1 MIVIV
6 VSHQGIGKT
15 AERKLFRFIAFIE
28 EIKMTNKRTVYG
40 KKLLTAAVLV
50 SMLPGGL
57 AFAEEALPLYTL
69 DAVVV
74 TATRTENDVK
84 NVPASTQIIT
94 SSDIKKSGATNV
106 RDAIT
111 DFANITMTKKVR
123 GGGHEIIVRGMSTDK
138 SLIMVNG
145 HRVANE
151 ADGSGLGN
159 ANALDRINVDNIE
172 KIEIVKGP
180 SSALYGS
187 EAMGGVINIITKGSK
202 EAEVRTGLVNSSED
216 FTNWWHLDSG
226 EIGKFSA
233 TLDMRFNKIRRDGSN
248 DSVLSDSFGTAQTYN
263 FNANYQLNDHNSL
276 NFYVDHYTQNLKRDL
291 YNGNLKNVKLDFP
304 NGMAPMGKKFMTGD
318 VSMADALANYHYKQQ
333 TYGLSWNGK
342 TARNDWQIQTYLSK
356 FDWKSDIL
364 YSGGKYTGHS
374 PMAGGSGMGRAGMG
388 GSSMGRPSMGG
399 GSSPSEMDWNKTF
412 NTFMGLT
419 YTNDVNVN
427 SNKIFVIEGRNS
439 TKINDN
445 HRITYGAEYIKN
457 TVKGTNFGD
466 DNQFGVTHIGSVSK
480 NGVTKE
486 ISEKEIDTYAAYL
499 QDEINYGKWFIVP
512 AIRYDHHENFGSHTS
527 PKLGLTYKA
536 NDTFRV
542 KANYGKGFKAPT
554 IQNLYC
560 KLVTNMGKPGIIT
573 VNPNANL
580 RPETSNSWDVGV
592 EKEWGKISTSLVYF
606 DTKLENMITTE
617 KIDRNSYRYINV
629 GNVRVKGIEH
639 TLGYELNPMWKF
651 KVNSTWLDAVNKDK
665 NQLLPQRSRL
675 SQIYSL
681 SFDDGKDIGW
691 SAVLWDE
698 LNYKYVTPVTVK
710 GDIVAGPKK
719 TYNLLNFTLTRK
731 INKDT
736 KIYGSVQNIFDK
748 VDSDCDLDGRYWSLG
763 WEHKF

>member
-1 MIVIV
+1 M
-6 VSHQGIGKT
+6 
-15 AERKLFRFIAFIE
+15 
-28 EIKMTNKRTVYG
+28 
-40 KKLLTAAVLV
+40 
-50 SMLPGGL
+50 
-57 AFAEEALPLYTL
+57 
-69 DAVVV
+69 
-74 TATRTENDVK
+74 K

-187 EAMGGVINIITKGSK
+187 EAMGGVINIITKSSK

-233 TLDMRFNKIRRDGSN
+233 TLDMRFNKIRRDG
-248 DSVLSDSFGTAQTYN
+248 DDTDFLSDSFGTAQTYN
-263 FNANYQLNDHNSL
+263 FNANYHFNDHNYL

-291 YNGNLKNVKLDFP
+291 YTHKRDNIKLDFP
-304 NGMAPMGKKFMTGD
+304 EGMRPMGQTSMTGEG
-318 VSMADALANYHYKQQ
+318 SMEDALANYHYKQQ

-374 PMAGGSGMGRAGMG
+374 PMAGGSGMGGSGMGGSGMGRAGMG

-499 QDEINYGKWFIVP
+499 QDEINYGKWFVVP
-512 AIRYDHHENFGSHTS
+512 AIRYDHHENYGSHTS
-527 PKLGLTYKA
+527 PKLGVTYKA
-536 NDTFRV
+536 AEDFRV
-542 KANYGKGFKAPT
+542 KVNYGKGFKAPT
-554 IQNLYC
+554 VQNLYQ
-560 KLVTNMGKPGIIT
+560 KLVTNMGPAGTIT
-573 VNPNANL
+573 VNPDSNL
-580 RPETSNSWDVGV
+580 KPETSNSWDVGI
-592 EKEWGKISTSLVYF
+592 EKEWGKLSTSLTYF
-606 DTKLENMITTE
+606 DTKLENMITTTPIGTKE
-617 KIDRNSYRYINV
+617 YRCINV
-629 GNVRVKGIEH
+629 GNVRIKGIEH
-639 TLGYELNPMWKF
+639 TLGYELSPMWKF

-665 NQLLPQRSRL
+665 NQPLPQRSRL

-698 LNYKYVTPVTVK
+698 LNYKYVTPETVK
-710 GDIVAGPKK
+710 GDVVAGPKK

>member
-1 MIVIV
+1 M
-6 VSHQGIGKT
+6 
-15 AERKLFRFIAFIE
+15 
-28 EIKMTNKRTVYG
+28 
-40 KKLLTAAVLV
+40 
-50 SMLPGGL
+50 
-57 AFAEEALPLYTL
+57 
-69 DAVVV
+69 
-74 TATRTENDVK
+74 K

-94 SSDIKKSGATNV
+94 SSDIKKSGATNL

-187 EAMGGVINIITKGSK
+187 EAMGGVINIITKSSK

-233 TLDMRFNKIRRDGSN
+233 TLDMRFNKIRRDG
-248 DSVLSDSFGTAQTYN
+248 DDTDFLSDSFGTAQTYN
-263 FNANYQLNDHNSL
+263 FNANYHFNDHNYL

-291 YNGNLKNVKLDFP
+291 YTHKRDNIKVDFP
-304 NGMAPMGKKFMTGD
+304 EKMGSMLGQTSMTGEG
-318 VSMADALANYHYKQQ
+318 SMEDALANYHYKQQ

-356 FDWKSDIL
+356 FDWKSDIR
-364 YSGGKYTGHS
+364 YSD
-374 PMAGGSGMGRAGMG
+374 SGMQFKGHVPAGLPINPMTERMWDSIFKG
-388 GSSMGRPSMGG
+388 
-399 GSSPSEMDWNKTF
+399 
-412 NTFMGLT
+412 FMVGDSGE
-419 YTNDVNVN
+419 YKNDVNVN

-560 KLVTNMGKPGIIT
+560 KLVTHMGQAGIIT

-617 KIDRNSYRYINV
+617 KIVDKIYRCINV

-665 NQLLPQRSRL
+665 NQPLPQRSRL

-698 LNYKYVTPVTVK
+698 LNYKYVTPVTVN
-710 GDIVAGPKK
+710 GNTVAGPKK

>member
-1 MIVIV
+1 
-6 VSHQGIGKT
+6 
-15 AERKLFRFIAFIE
+15 
-28 EIKMTNKRTVYG
+28 MTNKRTVYG

-94 SSDIKKSGATNV
+94 SSDIKKSGATNL

-187 EAMGGVINIITKGSK
+187 EAMGGVINIITKSSK

-233 TLDMRFNKIRRDGSN
+233 TLDMRFNKIRRDG
-248 DSVLSDSFGTAQTYN
+248 DDTDFLSDSFGTAQTYN
-263 FNANYQLNDHNSL
+263 FNANYHFNDHNYL

-291 YNGNLKNVKLDFP
+291 YTHKRDNIKVDFP
-304 NGMAPMGKKFMTGD
+304 EKMGSMLGQTSMTGEG
-318 VSMADALANYHYKQQ
+318 SMEDALANYHYKQQ

-356 FDWKSDIL
+356 FDWKSDIR
-364 YSGGKYTGHS
+364 YSD
-374 PMAGGSGMGRAGMG
+374 SGMQFKGHVPAGLPINPMTERMWDSIFKG
-388 GSSMGRPSMGG
+388 
-399 GSSPSEMDWNKTF
+399 
-412 NTFMGLT
+412 FMVGDSGE
-419 YTNDVNVN
+419 YKNDVNVN

-560 KLVTNMGKPGIIT
+560 KLVTHMGQAGIIT

-617 KIDRNSYRYINV
+617 KIVDKIYRCINV

-665 NQLLPQRSRL
+665 NQPLPQRSRL

-698 LNYKYVTPVTVK
+698 LNYKYVTPVTVN
-710 GDIVAGPKK
+710 GNTVAGPKK

>member
-1 MIVIV
+1 M
-6 VSHQGIGKT
+6 
-15 AERKLFRFIAFIE
+15 EN
-28 EIKMTNKRTVYG
+28 MRTG
-40 KKLLTAAVLV
+40 HWKKLLTAAVLV
-50 SMLPGGL
+50 SMLHGGEL

-187 EAMGGVINIITKGSK
+187 EAMGGVINIITKSSK

-233 TLDMRFNKIRRDGSN
+233 TLDMRFNKIRRDG
-248 DSVLSDSFGTAQTYN
+248 DDTDFLSDSFGTAQTYN
-263 FNANYQLNDHNSL
+263 FNANYHFNDHNYL

-291 YNGNLKNVKLDFP
+291 YTHKRDNIKVDFP
-304 NGMAPMGKKFMTGD
+304 EGMRPMGQTSMTGEG
-318 VSMADALANYHYKQQ
+318 SMEDALANYHYKQQ

-356 FDWKSDIL
+356 FDWKSDIR
-364 YSGGKYTGHS
+364 YSGIFKGHVPAGLNPMTGRMWDTIFYGF
-374 PMAGGSGMGRAGMG
+374 MAGDSGIY
-388 GSSMGRPSMGG
+388 
-399 GSSPSEMDWNKTF
+399 K
-412 NTFMGLT
+412 
-419 YTNDVNVN
+419 NDVNVN

-480 NGVTKE
+480 NGVKKE

-560 KLVTNMGKPGIIT
+560 KLVTHMGPAGIIT

-617 KIDRNSYRYINV
+617 KIIDKTYRCVNV

-665 NQLLPQRSRL
+665 NQPLPQRSRL

>member
-233 TLDMRFNKIRRDGSN
+233 TLDMRFNKIRRDG
-248 DSVLSDSFGTAQTYN
+248 DDTDFLSDSFGTAQTYN
-263 FNANYQLNDHNSL
+263 FNANYHFQ
-276 NFYVDHYTQNLKRDL
+276 
-291 YNGNLKNVKLDFP
+291 
-304 NGMAPMGKKFMTGD
+304 
-318 VSMADALANYHYKQQ
+318 
-333 TYGLSWNGK
+333 
-342 TARNDWQIQTYLSK
+342 
-356 FDWKSDIL
+356 
-364 YSGGKYTGHS
+364 
-374 PMAGGSGMGRAGMG
+374 
-388 GSSMGRPSMGG
+388 
-399 GSSPSEMDWNKTF
+399 
-412 NTFMGLT
+412 
-419 YTNDVNVN
+419 
-427 SNKIFVIEGRNS
+427 
-439 TKINDN
+439 
-445 HRITYGAEYIKN
+445 
-457 TVKGTNFGD
+457 
-466 DNQFGVTHIGSVSK
+466 
-480 NGVTKE
+480 
-486 ISEKEIDTYAAYL
+486 
-499 QDEINYGKWFIVP
+499 
-512 AIRYDHHENFGSHTS
+512 
-527 PKLGLTYKA
+527 
-536 NDTFRV
+536 
-542 KANYGKGFKAPT
+542 
-554 IQNLYC
+554 
-560 KLVTNMGKPGIIT
+560 
-573 VNPNANL
+573 
-580 RPETSNSWDVGV
+580 
-592 EKEWGKISTSLVYF
+592 
-606 DTKLENMITTE
+606 
-617 KIDRNSYRYINV
+617 
-629 GNVRVKGIEH
+629 
-639 TLGYELNPMWKF
+639 
-651 KVNSTWLDAVNKDK
+651 
-665 NQLLPQRSRL
+665 
-675 SQIYSL
+675 
-681 SFDDGKDIGW
+681 
-691 SAVLWDE
+691 
-698 LNYKYVTPVTVK
+698 
-710 GDIVAGPKK
+710 
-719 TYNLLNFTLTRK
+719 
-731 INKDT
+731 
-736 KIYGSVQNIFDK
+736 
-748 VDSDCDLDGRYWSLG
+748 
-763 WEHKF
+763 

>member
-1 MIVIV
+1 MVI
-6 VSHQGIGKT
+6 SHQGIGKT

-50 SMLPGGL
+50 SMLHGGEL

-187 EAMGGVINIITKGSK
+187 EAMGGVINIITKSSK

-233 TLDMRFNKIRRDGSN
+233 TLDMRFNKIRRDG
-248 DSVLSDSFGTAQTYN
+248 DDTDFLSDSFGTAQTYN
-263 FNANYQLNDHNSL
+263 FNANYHFNDHNYL

-291 YNGNLKNVKLDFP
+291 YTHKRDNIKVKFP
-304 NGMAPMGKKFMTGD
+304 EKMRPMGQTSMTGEG
-318 VSMADALANYHYKQQ
+318 SMEDALANYHYKQQ

-356 FDWKSDIL
+356 FDWKSDIR
-364 YSGGKYTGHS
+364 YSGMWFKGHVPAGLNPMTGRMWDS
-374 PMAGGSGMGRAGMG
+374 IFKGFMVGDSG
-388 GSSMGRPSMGG
+388 
-399 GSSPSEMDWNKTF
+399 EYK
-412 NTFMGLT
+412 
-419 YTNDVNVN
+419 NDVNVN

-560 KLVTNMGKPGIIT
+560 KLVTHMGQAGIIT

-606 DTKLENMITTE
+606 DTKLENMITTTPIGDKE
-617 KIDRNSYRYINV
+617 YRCINV
-629 GNVRVKGIEH
+629 GNVRIKGIEH
-639 TLGYELNPMWKF
+639 TLGYELSPMWKF

-665 NQLLPQRSRL
+665 NQPLPQRSRL

-698 LNYKYVTPVTVK
+698 LNYKYVTPETVK
-710 GDIVAGPKK
+710 GDVVAGPKK

>member
-233 TLDMRFNKIRRDGSN
+233 TLDMRFNKIRRDG
-248 DSVLSDSFGTAQTYN
+248 DDTDFLTDSFGTAQTYN
-263 FNANYQLNDHNSL
+263 FNANYHFNDHNYL

-291 YNGNLKNVKLDFP
+291 YTHKRDNIKLDFP
-304 NGMAPMGKKFMTGD
+304 EGMTVMGQTSMTGEG
-318 VSMADALANYHYKQQ
+318 SMEDALANYHYKQQ

-374 PMAGGSGMGRAGMG
+374 PMTGGSGMGRAGMG

-457 TVKGTNFGD
+457 TVKGTNFG
-466 DNQFGVTHIGSVSK
+466 NKNPANITHLGSVTMH
-480 NGVTKE
+480 GVTKE

>member
-1 MIVIV
+1 M
-6 VSHQGIGKT
+6 KN
-15 AERKLFRFIAFIE
+15 
-28 EIKMTNKRTVYG
+28 MRTG
-40 KKLLTAAVLV
+40 HWKKLLTASVLA
-50 SMLPGGL
+50 SMLPGGVL
-57 AFAEEALPLYTL
+57 FAEDALPMYTL

-111 DFANITMTKKVR
+111 DFANITMTRKVR

-187 EAMGGVINIITKGSK
+187 EAMGGVINIITKSSK

-233 TLDMRFNKIRRDGSN
+233 TLDMRFNKIRRDG
-248 DSVLSDSFGTAQTYN
+248 DDTDFLTDSFGTAQTYN
-263 FNANYQLNDHNSL
+263 FNANYHFNDHNYL

-291 YNGNLKNVKLDFP
+291 YTHKRDNIKLDFP
-304 NGMAPMGKKFMTGD
+304 EGMTVMGQTSMTGEG
-318 VSMADALANYHYKQQ
+318 SMEDALANYHYKQQ

-356 FDWKSDIL
+356 FDWESDIR
-364 YSGGKYTGHS
+364 YSGMWFKGHVPAGFPTTDKMKKMWDGMFNKFMVGDSDKYKD
-374 PMAGGSGMGRAGMG
+374 SGIY
-388 GSSMGRPSMGG
+388 
-399 GSSPSEMDWNKTF
+399 K
-412 NTFMGLT
+412 
-419 YTNDVNVN
+419 NDVNVN

-512 AIRYDHHENFGSHTS
+512 AVRYDHHENFGSHTS

-560 KLVTNMGKPGIIT
+560 KLVTNMGQAGIIT

-617 KIDRNSYRYINV
+617 KIIDKTYRCVNV

-665 NQLLPQRSRL
+665 NQPLPQRSRL

>member
-1 MIVIV
+1 
-6 VSHQGIGKT
+6 
-15 AERKLFRFIAFIE
+15 
-28 EIKMTNKRTVYG
+28 MTNKRTVYG

-233 TLDMRFNKIRRDGSN
+233 TLDMRFNKIRRDG
-248 DSVLSDSFGTAQTYN
+248 DDTDFLSDSFGTAQTYN
-263 FNANYQLNDHNSL
+263 FNANYHFNDHNYL

-291 YNGNLKNVKLDFP
+291 YNKKLFNAKAEFP
-304 NGMAPMGKKFMTGD
+304 DEMKDAMKARYGVEYVTGD
-318 VSMADALANYHYKQQ
+318 ASIDDGLANYHYKQQ

-356 FDWKSDIL
+356 FDWQSDIF
-364 YSGGKYTGHS
+364 YSGLQTHGHIPAGQPS
-374 PMAGGSGMGRAGMG
+374 YMANMWDGMFKKFFT
-388 GSSMGRPSMGG
+388 PS
-399 GSSPSEMDWNKTF
+399 
-412 NTFMGLT
+412 
-419 YTNDVNVN
+419 YANDVNVN
-427 SNKIFVIEGRNS
+427 SNKLFAIEARNS
-439 TKINDN
+439 TRVNNN
-445 HRITYGAEYIKN
+445 HRLTYGAEYVKN

-480 NGVTKE
+480 NEVTKE

-560 KLVTNMGKPGIIT
+560 KLVTSMGQAGIIT

-580 RPETSNSWDVGV
+580 RPETSDSWDVGV

-617 KIDRNSYRYINV
+617 KIGDHTHRCINV

-665 NQLLPQRSRL
+665 NQPLPQRSRL
-675 SQIYSL
+675 SRIYSL

-698 LNYKYVTPVTVK
+698 LNY
-710 GDIVAGPKK
+710 
-719 TYNLLNFTLTRK
+719 
-731 INKDT
+731 
-736 KIYGSVQNIFDK
+736 
-748 VDSDCDLDGRYWSLG
+748 
-763 WEHKF
+763 

>member
-1 MIVIV
+1 
-6 VSHQGIGKT
+6 
-15 AERKLFRFIAFIE
+15 
-28 EIKMTNKRTVYG
+28 MTNKRTVYG
-40 KKLLTAAVLV
+40 KKLLTASVLV

-94 SSDIKKSGATNV
+94 SSDIKKSGATNL

-233 TLDMRFNKIRRDGSN
+233 TLDMRFNKIRRDG
-248 DSVLSDSFGTAQTYN
+248 DDTDFLTDSFGTAQTYN
-263 FNANYQLNDHNSL
+263 FNANYHFNDHNYL

-291 YNGNLKNVKLDFP
+291 YTHKRDNIKVNFP
-304 NGMAPMGKKFMTGD
+304 EKMRPMGQASMTGEG
-318 VSMADALANYHYKQQ
+318 SMEDALANYHYKQQ

-356 FDWKSDIL
+356 FDWKSDIR
-364 YSGGKYTGHS
+364 YSGMWFKGHVPAGLS
-374 PMAGGSGMGRAGMG
+374 PMTGRMWDSIFKGFMVGDSG
-388 GSSMGRPSMGG
+388 
-399 GSSPSEMDWNKTF
+399 EYK
-412 NTFMGLT
+412 
-419 YTNDVNVN
+419 NDVNVN

-560 KLVTNMGKPGIIT
+560 KLVTHMGQAGIIT
-573 VNPNANL
+573 VNPNTNL

-617 KIDRNSYRYINV
+617 KIIDKTYRCVNV

-665 NQLLPQRSRL
+665 NQPLPQRSRL

-698 LNYKYVTPVTVK
+698 LNYKYVTPVTVN
-710 GDIVAGPKK
+710 GNTVAGPKK

>member
-1 MIVIV
+1 
-6 VSHQGIGKT
+6 
-15 AERKLFRFIAFIE
+15 
-28 EIKMTNKRTVYG
+28 MTNKRTVYG

-50 SMLPGGL
+50 SMLHGGEL

-233 TLDMRFNKIRRDGSN
+233 TLDMRFNKIRRDG
-248 DSVLSDSFGTAQTYN
+248 DDTDFLTDSFGTAQTYN
-263 FNANYQLNDHNSL
+263 FNANYHFNDHNYL

-291 YNGNLKNVKLDFP
+291 YTHKRDNIKVNFP
-304 NGMAPMGKKFMTGD
+304 EKMRPMGQASMTGEG
-318 VSMADALANYHYKQQ
+318 SMEDALANYHYKQQ

-342 TARNDWQIQTYLSK
+342 TVRNDWQIQTYLSK
-356 FDWKSDIL
+356 FDWESDIR
-364 YSGGKYTGHS
+364 YSGMQFKGHVPAGLS
-374 PMAGGSGMGRAGMG
+374 PMTERMWDSIFKGFMAGDSG
-388 GSSMGRPSMGG
+388 
-399 GSSPSEMDWNKTF
+399 EYK
-412 NTFMGLT
+412 
-419 YTNDVNVN
+419 NDVNVN

-560 KLVTNMGKPGIIT
+560 KLVTHMGQAGIIT

-606 DTKLENMITTE
+606 NTKLENMITTTPIGDKE
-617 KIDRNSYRYINV
+617 YRCINV
-629 GNVRVKGIEH
+629 GNVRIKGIEH
-639 TLGYELNPMWKF
+639 TLGYELSPMWKF

-665 NQLLPQRSRL
+665 NQPLPQRSRL

-698 LNYKYVTPVTVK
+698 LNYKYVTPETVK
-710 GDIVAGPKK
+710 GDVVAGPKK

>member
-1 MIVIV
+1 
-6 VSHQGIGKT
+6 
-15 AERKLFRFIAFIE
+15 
-28 EIKMTNKRTVYG
+28 MTNKRTVYG

-187 EAMGGVINIITKGSK
+187 EAMGGVINIITKSSK

-233 TLDMRFNKIRRDGSN
+233 TLDMRFNKIRRDGG
-248 DSVLSDSFGTAQTYN
+248 DTDFLSDSFGTAQTYN
-263 FNANYQLNDHNSL
+263 FNANYNFNDHNYL

-291 YNGNLKNVKLDFP
+291 YNKKLFNAKAEFP
-304 NGMAPMGKKFMTGD
+304 DEMKDAMKAKYGVEYVTGD
-318 VSMADALANYHYKQQ
+318 ASIDDGLANYHYKQQ

-356 FDWKSDIL
+356 FDWQSDIF
-364 YSGGKYTGHS
+364 YSGLQTHGHIPAGQPS
-374 PMAGGSGMGRAGMG
+374 YMASMWDGMFKKFFT
-388 GSSMGRPSMGG
+388 PS
-399 GSSPSEMDWNKTF
+399 
-412 NTFMGLT
+412 
-419 YTNDVNVN
+419 YANDVNVN
-427 SNKIFVIEGRNS
+427 SNKLFAIEARNS
-439 TKINDN
+439 TRVNNN
-445 HRITYGAEYIKN
+445 HRLTYGAEYVKN

-480 NGVTKE
+480 NGVKKE

-560 KLVTNMGKPGIIT
+560 KLVTHMGQAGIIT

-580 RPETSNSWDVGV
+580 RPETSDSWDVGV
-592 EKEWGKISTSLVYF
+592 EKEWGKLSTSLVYF

-617 KIDRNSYRYINV
+617 EIGERTYRCINV

-665 NQLLPQRSRL
+665 NQPLPQRSRL

-710 GDIVAGPKK
+710 GDTVAGPKK

>member
-1 MIVIV
+1 
-6 VSHQGIGKT
+6 
-15 AERKLFRFIAFIE
+15 
-28 EIKMTNKRTVYG
+28 MTNKRTVYG

-50 SMLPGGL
+50 SMLPGGGL

-111 DFANITMTKKVR
+111 DFANITMTRKVR

-187 EAMGGVINIITKGSK
+187 EAMGGVINIITKSSK

-233 TLDMRFNKIRRDGSN
+233 TLDMRFNKIRRDG
-248 DSVLSDSFGTAQTYN
+248 DDTDFLSDSFGTAQTYN
-263 FNANYQLNDHNSL
+263 FNANYHFNDHNYL

-291 YNGNLKNVKLDFP
+291 YTHKRDNIKVDFP
-304 NGMAPMGKKFMTGD
+304 EGMRPMGQTSMTGEG
-318 VSMADALANYHYKQQ
+318 SMEDALANYHYKQQ

-356 FDWKSDIL
+356 FDWKSDIR
-364 YSGGKYTGHS
+364 YSGIFKGHVPAGLNPMTGRMWDTIFYGF
-374 PMAGGSGMGRAGMG
+374 MAGDSGIY
-388 GSSMGRPSMGG
+388 
-399 GSSPSEMDWNKTF
+399 K
-412 NTFMGLT
+412 
-419 YTNDVNVN
+419 NDVNVN

-480 NGVTKE
+480 NGVKKE

-560 KLVTNMGKPGIIT
+560 KLVTHMGPAGIIT

-617 KIDRNSYRYINV
+617 KIIDKTYRCVNV

-665 NQLLPQRSRL
+665 NQPLPQRSRL

>member
-1 MIVIV
+1 M
-6 VSHQGIGKT
+6 
-15 AERKLFRFIAFIE
+15 
-28 EIKMTNKRTVYG
+28 
-40 KKLLTAAVLV
+40 
-50 SMLPGGL
+50 
-57 AFAEEALPLYTL
+57 
-69 DAVVV
+69 
-74 TATRTENDVK
+74 K

-187 EAMGGVINIITKGSK
+187 EAMGGVINIITKSSK

-233 TLDMRFNKIRRDGSN
+233 TLDMRFNKIRRDG
-248 DSVLSDSFGTAQTYN
+248 DDTDFLTDSFGTAQTYN
-263 FNANYQLNDHNSL
+263 FNANYHFNDHNYL

-291 YNGNLKNVKLDFP
+291 YTHKRDNIKVNFP
-304 NGMAPMGKKFMTGD
+304 EKMRPMGQASMTGEG
-318 VSMADALANYHYKQQ
+318 SMEDALANYHYKQQ

-356 FDWKSDIL
+356 FDWESDIR
-364 YSGGKYTGHS
+364 YSGMQFKGHVPAGLS
-374 PMAGGSGMGRAGMG
+374 PMTGRMWDSIFKGFMVGDSG
-388 GSSMGRPSMGG
+388 
-399 GSSPSEMDWNKTF
+399 EYK
-412 NTFMGLT
+412 
-419 YTNDVNVN
+419 NDVNVN

-560 KLVTNMGKPGIIT
+560 KLVTHMGQAGIIT

-606 DTKLENMITTE
+606 DTKLENMITTTPIGDKE
-617 KIDRNSYRYINV
+617 YRCINV
-629 GNVRVKGIEH
+629 GNVRIKGIEH
-639 TLGYELNPMWKF
+639 TLGYELSPMWKF

-665 NQLLPQRSRL
+665 NQPLPQRSRL

-698 LNYKYVTPVTVK
+698 LNYKYVTPETVK
-710 GDIVAGPKK
+710 GDVVAGPKK

>member
-1 MIVIV
+1 
-6 VSHQGIGKT
+6 
-15 AERKLFRFIAFIE
+15 
-28 EIKMTNKRTVYG
+28 MTNKRTVYG
-40 KKLLTAAVLV
+40 KKLLTASVLV

-111 DFANITMTKKVR
+111 DFANITMTRKVR

-187 EAMGGVINIITKGSK
+187 EAMGGVINIITKSSK

-233 TLDMRFNKIRRDGSN
+233 TLDMRFNKIRRDG
-248 DSVLSDSFGTAQTYN
+248 DDTDFLSDSFGTAQTYN
-263 FNANYQLNDHNSL
+263 FNANYHFNDHNYL

-291 YNGNLKNVKLDFP
+291 YTHKRDNIKVDFP
-304 NGMAPMGKKFMTGD
+304 EGMRPMGQTSMTGEG
-318 VSMADALANYHYKQQ
+318 SMEDALANYHYKQQ

-356 FDWKSDIL
+356 FDWKSDIR
-364 YSGGKYTGHS
+364 YSGIFKGHVPAGLNPMTGRMWDTIFYGF
-374 PMAGGSGMGRAGMG
+374 MAGDSGIY
-388 GSSMGRPSMGG
+388 
-399 GSSPSEMDWNKTF
+399 K
-412 NTFMGLT
+412 
-419 YTNDVNVN
+419 NDVNVN

-480 NGVTKE
+480 NGVKKE

-560 KLVTNMGKPGIIT
+560 KLVTHMGPAGIIT

-580 RPETSNSWDVGV
+580 RPETSNSWDVGI
-592 EKEWGKISTSLVYF
+592 EKEWGKLSTSLTYF
-606 DTKLENMITTE
+606 DTKLENMITTTPIGTKE
-617 KIDRNSYRYINV
+617 YRCINV
-629 GNVRVKGIEH
+629 GNVRIKGIEH
-639 TLGYELNPMWKF
+639 TLGYELSPMWKF

-665 NQLLPQRSRL
+665 NQPLPQRSRL

-698 LNYKYVTPVTVK
+698 LNYKYVTPETVK
-710 GDIVAGPKK
+710 GDVVAGPKK

>member
-1 MIVIV
+1 M
-6 VSHQGIGKT
+6 
-15 AERKLFRFIAFIE
+15 
-28 EIKMTNKRTVYG
+28 
-40 KKLLTAAVLV
+40 
-50 SMLPGGL
+50 
-57 AFAEEALPLYTL
+57 
-69 DAVVV
+69 
-74 TATRTENDVK
+74 K

-216 FTNWWHLDSG
+216 FTNWWHFDSG

-233 TLDMRFNKIRRDGSN
+233 TLDMRFNKIRRDGS
-248 DSVLSDSFGTAQTYN
+248 DTDFLSDSFGTAQTYN
-263 FNANYQLNDHNSL
+263 FNANYNFNDHNYL

-291 YNGNLKNVKLDFP
+291 YNKKLFNAKAEFP
-304 NGMAPMGKKFMTGD
+304 DAMKDAMKARYGVEYVTGD
-318 VSMADALANYHYKQQ
+318 ASIDDGLANYHYKQQ

-356 FDWKSDIL
+356 FDWQSDIF
-364 YSGGKYTGHS
+364 YSGLQTHGHIPAGQPS
-374 PMAGGSGMGRAGMG
+374 YMANMWDGMFKNFFT
-388 GSSMGRPSMGG
+388 PS
-399 GSSPSEMDWNKTF
+399 
-412 NTFMGLT
+412 
-419 YTNDVNVN
+419 YANDVNVN
-427 SNKIFVIEGRNS
+427 SNKLFAIEARNS
-439 TKINDN
+439 TRVNNN
-445 HRITYGAEYIKN
+445 HRLTYGAEYVKN

-466 DNQFGVTHIGSVSK
+466 GNQFGVTHIGSVSK
-480 NGVTKE
+480 NRVTKE

-560 KLVTNMGKPGIIT
+560 KLVTNMEQAGTIT

-617 KIDRNSYRYINV
+617 KIADYTYRYINV

-665 NQLLPQRSRL
+665 NQPLPQRSRL

>member
-1 MIVIV
+1 
-6 VSHQGIGKT
+6 
-15 AERKLFRFIAFIE
+15 
-28 EIKMTNKRTVYG
+28 MTNKRTVYG

-50 SMLPGGL
+50 SMLHGGEL

-233 TLDMRFNKIRRDGSN
+233 TLDMRFNKIRRDG
-248 DSVLSDSFGTAQTYN
+248 DDTDFLTDSFGTAQTYN
-263 FNANYQLNDHNSL
+263 FNANYHFNDHNYL

-291 YNGNLKNVKLDFP
+291 YTHKRDNIKVNFP
-304 NGMAPMGKKFMTGD
+304 EKMRPMGQASMTGEG
-318 VSMADALANYHYKQQ
+318 SMEDALANYHYKQQ

-356 FDWKSDIL
+356 FDWESDIR
-364 YSGGKYTGHS
+364 YSGMQFKGHVPAGLS
-374 PMAGGSGMGRAGMG
+374 PMTGRMWDSIFKEFMAGDSG
-388 GSSMGRPSMGG
+388 
-399 GSSPSEMDWNKTF
+399 EYK
-412 NTFMGLT
+412 
-419 YTNDVNVN
+419 NDVNVN

-560 KLVTNMGKPGIIT
+560 KLVTHMGQAGIIT

-592 EKEWGKISTSLVYF
+592 EKEWGKLSTSLTYF
-606 DTKLENMITTE
+606 DTKLENMITTTPIGDKE
-617 KIDRNSYRYINV
+617 YRCINV
-629 GNVRVKGIEH
+629 GNVRIKGIEH
-639 TLGYELNPMWKF
+639 TLGYELSPMWKF

-665 NQLLPQRSRL
+665 NQPLPQRSRL

-698 LNYKYVTPVTVK
+698 LNYKYVTPETVK
-710 GDIVAGPKK
+710 GDVVAGPKK

>member
-1 MIVIV
+1 
-6 VSHQGIGKT
+6 
-15 AERKLFRFIAFIE
+15 
-28 EIKMTNKRTVYG
+28 MTNKGTVYG

-94 SSDIKKSGATNV
+94 SSDIKKSGATNL

-187 EAMGGVINIITKGSK
+187 EAMGGVINIITKSSK

-233 TLDMRFNKIRRDGSN
+233 TLDMRFNKIRRDGG
-248 DSVLSDSFGTAQTYN
+248 DTDFLSDSFGTAQTYN
-263 FNANYQLNDHNSL
+263 FNANYNFNDHNYL

-291 YNGNLKNVKLDFP
+291 YNKKLFNAKAEFP
-304 NGMAPMGKKFMTGD
+304 DEMKDAMKAKYGVEYVTGD
-318 VSMADALANYHYKQQ
+318 ASIDDGLANYHYKQQ

-356 FDWKSDIL
+356 FDWQSDIF
-364 YSGGKYTGHS
+364 YSGLQTHGHIPAGQPS
-374 PMAGGSGMGRAGMG
+374 YMASMWDGMFKKFFT
-388 GSSMGRPSMGG
+388 PS
-399 GSSPSEMDWNKTF
+399 
-412 NTFMGLT
+412 
-419 YTNDVNVN
+419 YANDVNVN
-427 SNKIFVIEGRNS
+427 SNKLFAIEARNS
-439 TKINDN
+439 TRVNNN
-445 HRITYGAEYIKN
+445 HRLTYGAEYVKN

-480 NGVTKE
+480 NGVKKE

-560 KLVTNMGKPGIIT
+560 KLVTHMGQAGIIT

-580 RPETSNSWDVGV
+580 RPETSDSWDVGV
-592 EKEWGKISTSLVYF
+592 EKEWGKLSTSLVYF

-617 KIDRNSYRYINV
+617 EIGERTYRCINV

-665 NQLLPQRSRL
+665 NQPLPQRSRL

-710 GDIVAGPKK
+710 GDTVAGPKK

-748 VDSDCDLDGRYWSLG
+748 VDKDCDLDGRYWSLG

>member
-1 MIVIV
+1 M
-6 VSHQGIGKT
+6 
-15 AERKLFRFIAFIE
+15 
-28 EIKMTNKRTVYG
+28 
-40 KKLLTAAVLV
+40 
-50 SMLPGGL
+50 
-57 AFAEEALPLYTL
+57 
-69 DAVVV
+69 
-74 TATRTENDVK
+74 K

-94 SSDIKKSGATNV
+94 SSDIKKSGATNL

-233 TLDMRFNKIRRDGSN
+233 TLDMRFNKIRRDG
-248 DSVLSDSFGTAQTYN
+248 DDTDFLTDSFGTAQTYN
-263 FNANYQLNDHNSL
+263 FNANYHFNDHNYL

-291 YNGNLKNVKLDFP
+291 YTHKRDNIKLDFP
-304 NGMAPMGKKFMTGD
+304 EGMRPMGQTSMTGEG
-318 VSMADALANYHYKQQ
+318 SMEDALANYHYKQQ

-356 FDWKSDIL
+356 FDWESDIR
-364 YSGGKYTGHS
+364 YSGMQFKGHVPAGSNPMTG
-374 PMAGGSGMGRAGMG
+374 PMWDRIFNGFMVGDSG
-388 GSSMGRPSMGG
+388 
-399 GSSPSEMDWNKTF
+399 EYK
-412 NTFMGLT
+412 
-419 YTNDVNVN
+419 NDVNVN

-560 KLVTNMGKPGIIT
+560 KLVTHMGQAGIIT

-617 KIDRNSYRYINV
+617 KIIDKTYRCVNV

-665 NQLLPQRSRL
+665 NQPLPQRSRL

>member
-1 MIVIV
+1 
-6 VSHQGIGKT
+6 
-15 AERKLFRFIAFIE
+15 
-28 EIKMTNKRTVYG
+28 MTNKRTVYG
-40 KKLLTAAVLV
+40 KKLLTAAVLG
-50 SMLPGGL
+50 SMLSGGEL
-57 AFAEEALPLYTL
+57 AFAKEALPLYTL

-233 TLDMRFNKIRRDGSN
+233 TLDMRFNKIRRDG
-248 DSVLSDSFGTAQTYN
+248 DDTDFLSDSFGTAQTYN
-263 FNANYQLNDHNSL
+263 FNANYHFNDHNYL

-291 YNGNLKNVKLDFP
+291 YTHKRDNIKLDFP
-304 NGMAPMGKKFMTGD
+304 EGMTVMGQTSMTGEG
-318 VSMADALANYHYKQQ
+318 SMEDALANYHYKQQ

-356 FDWKSDIL
+356 FDWKSDIR
-364 YSGGKYTGHS
+364 YSGMHFKGHVPAGSNPMTG
-374 PMAGGSGMGRAGMG
+374 PMWDRIFNNFMAGESGAY
-388 GSSMGRPSMGG
+388 
-399 GSSPSEMDWNKTF
+399 K
-412 NTFMGLT
+412 
-419 YTNDVNVN
+419 NDVNVN

-560 KLVTNMGKPGIIT
+560 KLVTHMGQAGIIT

-580 RPETSNSWDVGV
+580 RPETSNSWDVGI

>member
-1 MIVIV
+1 
-6 VSHQGIGKT
+6 
-15 AERKLFRFIAFIE
+15 
-28 EIKMTNKRTVYG
+28 MTNKRTVYG

-202 EAEVRTGLVNSSED
+202 EAEVHTGLVNSSED

-233 TLDMRFNKIRRDGSN
+233 TLDMRFNKIRRDG
-248 DSVLSDSFGTAQTYN
+248 DDTDFLSDSFGTAQTYN
-263 FNANYQLNDHNSL
+263 FNANYHFNDHNYL

-291 YNGNLKNVKLDFP
+291 YNKKLFNAKAEFP
-304 NGMAPMGKKFMTGD
+304 DEMKDAMKARYGVEYVTGD
-318 VSMADALANYHYKQQ
+318 ASIDDGLANYHYKQQ

-356 FDWKSDIL
+356 FDWQSDIF
-364 YSGGKYTGHS
+364 YSGLQTHGHIPAGQPS
-374 PMAGGSGMGRAGMG
+374 YMANMWDGMFKKFFT
-388 GSSMGRPSMGG
+388 PS
-399 GSSPSEMDWNKTF
+399 
-412 NTFMGLT
+412 
-419 YTNDVNVN
+419 YANDVNVN
-427 SNKIFVIEGRNS
+427 SNKLFAIEARNS
-439 TKINDN
+439 TRVNNN
-445 HRITYGAEYIKN
+445 HRLTYGAEYVKN

-480 NGVTKE
+480 NEVTKE

-560 KLVTNMGKPGIIT
+560 KLVTSMGQAGIIT

-580 RPETSNSWDVGV
+580 RPETSDSWDVGV

-617 KIDRNSYRYINV
+617 KIGDHTHRCINV

-665 NQLLPQRSRL
+665 NQPLPQRSRL

-698 LNYKYVTPVTVK
+698 LNYKYVTPETVK
-710 GDIVAGPKK
+710 GDVVAGPKK

>member
-1 MIVIV
+1 M
-6 VSHQGIGKT
+6 
-15 AERKLFRFIAFIE
+15 
-28 EIKMTNKRTVYG
+28 
-40 KKLLTAAVLV
+40 
-50 SMLPGGL
+50 
-57 AFAEEALPLYTL
+57 
-69 DAVVV
+69 
-74 TATRTENDVK
+74 K

-187 EAMGGVINIITKGSK
+187 EAMGGVINIITKSSK

-233 TLDMRFNKIRRDGSN
+233 TLDMRFNKIRRDG
-248 DSVLSDSFGTAQTYN
+248 DDTDFLSDSFGTAQTYN
-263 FNANYQLNDHNSL
+263 FNANYHFNDHNYL

-291 YNGNLKNVKLDFP
+291 YTHKRDNIKVDFP
-304 NGMAPMGKKFMTGD
+304 EGMRPMGQTSMTGEG
-318 VSMADALANYHYKQQ
+318 SMEDALANYHYKQQ

-356 FDWKSDIL
+356 FDWKSDIR
-364 YSGGKYTGHS
+364 YSGIFKGHVPAGLS
-374 PMAGGSGMGRAGMG
+374 PMTGRMWDTIFKGFMAGDSGIY
-388 GSSMGRPSMGG
+388 
-399 GSSPSEMDWNKTF
+399 K
-412 NTFMGLT
+412 
-419 YTNDVNVN
+419 NDVNVN

-560 KLVTNMGKPGIIT
+560 KLVTHMGQAGIIT

-617 KIDRNSYRYINV
+617 KIGEKTYRCVNV

-665 NQLLPQRSRL
+665 NQPLPQRSRL

>member
-1 MIVIV
+1 
-6 VSHQGIGKT
+6 
-15 AERKLFRFIAFIE
+15 
-28 EIKMTNKRTVYG
+28 MTNKRTVYG

-187 EAMGGVINIITKGSK
+187 EAMGGVINIITKSSK

-233 TLDMRFNKIRRDGSN
+233 TLDMRFNKIRRDG
-248 DSVLSDSFGTAQTYN
+248 DDTDFLTDSFGTAQTYN
-263 FNANYQLNDHNSL
+263 FNANYHFNDHNYL

-291 YNGNLKNVKLDFP
+291 YTHKRDNIKVNFP
-304 NGMAPMGKKFMTGD
+304 EKMRPMGQASMTGEG
-318 VSMADALANYHYKQQ
+318 SMEDALANYHYKQQ

-356 FDWKSDIL
+356 FDWESDIR
-364 YSGGKYTGHS
+364 YSGMQFKGHVPAGLS
-374 PMAGGSGMGRAGMG
+374 PMTGRMWDSIFKGFMVGDSG
-388 GSSMGRPSMGG
+388 
-399 GSSPSEMDWNKTF
+399 EYK
-412 NTFMGLT
+412 
-419 YTNDVNVN
+419 NDVNVN

-560 KLVTNMGKPGIIT
+560 KLVTHMGQAGIIT

-617 KIDRNSYRYINV
+617 KIVDKIYRCINV

-665 NQLLPQRSRL
+665 NQPLPQRSRL

-698 LNYKYVTPVTVK
+698 LNYKYVTPVTVN
-710 GDIVAGPKK
+710 GNTVAGPKK

>member
-1 MIVIV
+1 
-6 VSHQGIGKT
+6 
-15 AERKLFRFIAFIE
+15 
-28 EIKMTNKRTVYG
+28 MTNKRTVYG

-50 SMLPGGL
+50 SMLSGGEL
-57 AFAEEALPLYTL
+57 AFAEEVLPLYTL

-187 EAMGGVINIITKGSK
+187 EAMGGVINIITKSSK

-233 TLDMRFNKIRRDGSN
+233 TLDMRFNKIRRDG
-248 DSVLSDSFGTAQTYN
+248 DDTDFLTDSFGTAQTYN
-263 FNANYQLNDHNSL
+263 FNANYHFNDHNYL

-291 YNGNLKNVKLDFP
+291 YTHKRDNIKVNFP
-304 NGMAPMGKKFMTGD
+304 EKMRPMGQASMTGEG
-318 VSMADALANYHYKQQ
+318 SMEDALANYHYKQQ

-356 FDWKSDIL
+356 FDWESDIR
-364 YSGGKYTGHS
+364 YSGMQFKGHVPAGLS
-374 PMAGGSGMGRAGMG
+374 PMTGRMWDSIFKGFMVGDSG
-388 GSSMGRPSMGG
+388 
-399 GSSPSEMDWNKTF
+399 EYK
-412 NTFMGLT
+412 
-419 YTNDVNVN
+419 NDVNVN

-445 HRITYGAEYIKN
+445 HQITYGAEYIKN

-560 KLVTNMGKPGIIT
+560 KLVTHMGPAGIIT

-617 KIDRNSYRYINV
+617 EIGEKTYRCINV

-665 NQLLPQRSRL
+665 NQPLPQRSRL

-710 GDIVAGPKK
+710 GNTEAGPKK

>member
-1 MIVIV
+1 
-6 VSHQGIGKT
+6 
-15 AERKLFRFIAFIE
+15 
-28 EIKMTNKRTVYG
+28 MTNKRTVYG
-40 KKLLTAAVLV
+40 KKLLTASVLV

-111 DFANITMTKKVR
+111 DFANITMTRKVR

-187 EAMGGVINIITKGSK
+187 EAMGGVINIITKSSK

-233 TLDMRFNKIRRDGSN
+233 TLDMRFNKIRRDG
-248 DSVLSDSFGTAQTYN
+248 DDTDFLSDSFGTAQTYN
-263 FNANYQLNDHNSL
+263 FNANYHFNDHNYL

-291 YNGNLKNVKLDFP
+291 YTHKRDNIKVDFP
-304 NGMAPMGKKFMTGD
+304 EGMRPMGQTSMTGEG
-318 VSMADALANYHYKQQ
+318 SMEDALANYHYKQQ

-356 FDWKSDIL
+356 FDWKSDIR
-364 YSGGKYTGHS
+364 YSGIFKGHVPAGLNPMTGRMWDTIFYGF
-374 PMAGGSGMGRAGMG
+374 MAGDSGIY
-388 GSSMGRPSMGG
+388 
-399 GSSPSEMDWNKTF
+399 K
-412 NTFMGLT
+412 
-419 YTNDVNVN
+419 NDVNVN

-480 NGVTKE
+480 NGVKKE

-560 KLVTNMGKPGIIT
+560 KLVTHMGPAGIIT

-617 KIDRNSYRYINV
+617 KIIDKTYRCVNV

-665 NQLLPQRSRL
+665 NQPLPQRSRL

>member
-1 MIVIV
+1 
-6 VSHQGIGKT
+6 
-15 AERKLFRFIAFIE
+15 
-28 EIKMTNKRTVYG
+28 MTNKRTVYG

-50 SMLPGGL
+50 SMLPGGEL

-233 TLDMRFNKIRRDGSN
+233 TLDMRFNKIRRDG
-248 DSVLSDSFGTAQTYN
+248 DDTDFLSDSFGTAQTYN
-263 FNANYQLNDHNSL
+263 FNANYHFNDHNYL

-291 YNGNLKNVKLDFP
+291 YTHKRDNIKLDFP
-304 NGMAPMGKKFMTGD
+304 EGMRPMGQTSMTGEG
-318 VSMADALANYHYKQQ
+318 SMEDALANYHYKQQ

-356 FDWKSDIL
+356 FDWKSDIR
-364 YSGGKYTGHS
+364 YSGIFKGHVPAGSNPMTG
-374 PMAGGSGMGRAGMG
+374 PMWDSIFKGFMVGDSGIY
-388 GSSMGRPSMGG
+388 
-399 GSSPSEMDWNKTF
+399 K
-412 NTFMGLT
+412 
-419 YTNDVNVN
+419 NDVNVN

-439 TKINDN
+439 TQINDN

-466 DNQFGVTHIGSVSK
+466 GNQFGVTHIGSVSK
-480 NGVTKE
+480 NGVKKE

-560 KLVTNMGKPGIIT
+560 KLVTNMGQAGIIT

-617 KIDRNSYRYINV
+617 KIGEKTYRCVNV

-665 NQLLPQRSRL
+665 NQPLPQRSRL

>member
-1 MIVIV
+1 
-6 VSHQGIGKT
+6 
-15 AERKLFRFIAFIE
+15 
-28 EIKMTNKRTVYG
+28 MTNKRTVYG
-40 KKLLTAAVLV
+40 KKLLTASVLV

-233 TLDMRFNKIRRDGSN
+233 TLDMRFNKIRRDG
-248 DSVLSDSFGTAQTYN
+248 DDTDFLTDSFGTAQTYN
-263 FNANYQLNDHNSL
+263 FNANYHFNDHNYL

-291 YNGNLKNVKLDFP
+291 YTHKRDNIKLDFP
-304 NGMAPMGKKFMTGD
+304 EGMTVMGQTSMTGEG
-318 VSMADALANYHYKQQ
+318 SMEDALANYHYKQQ

-356 FDWKSDIL
+356 FDWKSDIR
-364 YSGGKYTGHS
+364 YSGMWFKGHV
-374 PMAGGSGMGRAGMG
+374 PA
-388 GSSMGRPSMGG
+388 
-399 GSSPSEMDWNKTF
+399 GSSPMTGPMWDRIFKD
-412 NTFMGLT
+412 FMVGESGA
-419 YTNDVNVN
+419 YKNDVNVN

-665 NQLLPQRSRL
+665 NQPLPQRSRL

-710 GDIVAGPKK
+710 GNTEAGPKK

>member
-1 MIVIV
+1 M
-6 VSHQGIGKT
+6 
-15 AERKLFRFIAFIE
+15 
-28 EIKMTNKRTVYG
+28 
-40 KKLLTAAVLV
+40 
-50 SMLPGGL
+50 
-57 AFAEEALPLYTL
+57 
-69 DAVVV
+69 
-74 TATRTENDVK
+74 K

-233 TLDMRFNKIRRDGSN
+233 TLDMRFNKIRRDG
-248 DSVLSDSFGTAQTYN
+248 DDTDFLTDSFGTAQTYN
-263 FNANYQLNDHNSL
+263 FNANYHFNDHNYL

-291 YNGNLKNVKLDFP
+291 YTHKRDNIKLDFP
-304 NGMAPMGKKFMTGD
+304 EGMRPMGQTSMTGEG
-318 VSMADALANYHYKQQ
+318 SMEDALANYHYKQQ

-356 FDWKSDIL
+356 FDWKSDIR
-364 YSGGKYTGHS
+364 YSGMQFKGHVPAGLS
-374 PMAGGSGMGRAGMG
+374 PMTGRMWNTIFNGFMVGDSGAY
-388 GSSMGRPSMGG
+388 
-399 GSSPSEMDWNKTF
+399 K
-412 NTFMGLT
+412 
-419 YTNDVNVN
+419 NDVNVN

-560 KLVTNMGKPGIIT
+560 KLVTHMGQAGIIT

-617 KIDRNSYRYINV
+617 KIIDKTYRCVNV

-665 NQLLPQRSRL
+665 NQPLPQRSRL

>member
-1 MIVIV
+1 
-6 VSHQGIGKT
+6 
-15 AERKLFRFIAFIE
+15 
-28 EIKMTNKRTVYG
+28 MTNKRTVYG

-187 EAMGGVINIITKGSK
+187 EAMGGVINIITKSSK

-233 TLDMRFNKIRRDGSN
+233 TLDMRFNKIRRDG
-248 DSVLSDSFGTAQTYN
+248 DDTDFLTDSFGTAQTYN
-263 FNANYQLNDHNSL
+263 FNANYHFNDHNYL

-291 YNGNLKNVKLDFP
+291 YTHKRDNIKLDFP
-304 NGMAPMGKKFMTGD
+304 EGMTVMGQTSMTGEG
-318 VSMADALANYHYKQQ
+318 SMEDALANYHYKQQ

-356 FDWKSDIL
+356 FDWKSDIR
-364 YSGGKYTGHS
+364 YSGMWFKGHV
-374 PMAGGSGMGRAGMG
+374 PA
-388 GSSMGRPSMGG
+388 
-399 GSSPSEMDWNKTF
+399 GSSPMTGPMWDRIFKD
-412 NTFMGLT
+412 FMVGESGA
-419 YTNDVNVN
+419 YKNDVNVN

-580 RPETSNSWDVGV
+580 RPETSDSWDVGV

-748 VDSDCDLDGRYWSLG
+748 VDNDCDLDGRYWSLG

>member
-1 MIVIV
+1 
-6 VSHQGIGKT
+6 
-15 AERKLFRFIAFIE
+15 
-28 EIKMTNKRTVYG
+28 MTNKRTVYG

-50 SMLPGGL
+50 SMLSGGEL

-233 TLDMRFNKIRRDGSN
+233 TLDMRFNRERTDRDEN
-248 DSVLSDSFGTAQTYN
+248 SVWTNYHGTAQTYN
-263 FNANYQLNDHNSL
+263 FDAKYHFNDHNYL
-276 NFYVDHYTQNLKRDL
+276 NFY
-291 YNGNLKNVKLDFP
+291 
-304 NGMAPMGKKFMTGD
+304 
-318 VSMADALANYHYKQQ
+318 ADAFSQNQTKEGDGKEFVTVPPMMVQGIWSGMLHQSGRAPEIYGYKVSKGDGNAHYNQK
-333 TYGLSWNGK
+333 TYGLSWNGS
-342 TARNDWQIQTYLSK
+342 TSRNDWQIQTYLSK
-356 FDWKSDIL
+356 FKWSNNTTTKVSSIPTSDSR
-364 YSGGKYTGHS
+364 YSGMILGMMNGK
-374 PMAGGSGMGRAGMG
+374 GGY
-388 GSSMGRPSMGG
+388 
-399 GSSPSEMDWNKTF
+399 EF
-412 NTFMGLT
+412 NT
-419 YTNDVNVN
+419 N
-427 SNKIFVIEGRNS
+427 SNKLWAIEGRDS
-439 TKINDN
+439 MRINDQ
-445 HRITYGAEYIKN
+445 HRLTFGAEYTKN
-457 TVKGTNFGD
+457 KVYGTNLGD
-466 DNQFGVTHIGSVSK
+466 AAENVGSITQ
-480 NGVTKE
+480 NGVTNKV
-486 ISEKEIDTYAAYL
+486 SEKEISTYAAYL
-499 QDEINYGKWFIVP
+499 QDEITIGKWFIVP
-512 AIRYDHHENFGSHTS
+512 AVRYDHHSMFGSHTS
-527 PKLGLTYKA
+527 PKLGVTYKA
-536 NDTFRV
+536 DDSFRI

-554 IQNLYC
+554 IPQLYYRFSMAMGSPGNV
-560 KLVTNMGKPGIIT
+560 VTLLG
-573 VNPNANL
+573 NPEL
-580 RPETSNSWDVGV
+580 KPETSSSWDIGL
-592 EKEWGKISTSLVYF
+592 EKEWDKVNTSLTYF
-606 DTKLENMITTE
+606 HTTADNLIQYVKIPTERNTSKSENIE
-617 KIDRNSYRYINV
+617 KAKFN
-629 GNVRVKGIEH
+629 GLEH
-639 TLGYELNPMWKF
+639 TLGVKINDRWNF
-651 KVNSTWLDAVNKDK
+651 KVNSTWLFDAKQRGEDSNWRD
-665 NQLLPQRSRL
+665 LEQRSKL
-675 SQIYSL
+675 SQVYSL
-681 SFDDGKDIGW
+681 SYDDGKDIGW
-691 SAVLWDE
+691 SALLWDE
-698 LNYKYVTPVTVK
+698 LNYKYATPVQGRNSLT
-710 GDIVAGPKK
+710 AGPRK
-719 TYNLLNFTLTRK
+719 TYHTLNFTLTRK
-731 INKDT
+731 LNKDT
-736 KIYGSVQNIFDK
+736 RIYGSVQNIFDK

>member
-1 MIVIV
+1 
-6 VSHQGIGKT
+6 
-15 AERKLFRFIAFIE
+15 
-28 EIKMTNKRTVYG
+28 
-40 KKLLTAAVLV
+40 
-50 SMLPGGL
+50 
-57 AFAEEALPLYTL
+57 
-69 DAVVV
+69 
-74 TATRTENDVK
+74 
-84 NVPASTQIIT
+84 
-94 SSDIKKSGATNV
+94 
-106 RDAIT
+106 
-111 DFANITMTKKVR
+111 MTKKVR

-187 EAMGGVINIITKGSK
+187 EAMGGVINIITKSSK

-233 TLDMRFNKIRRDGSN
+233 TLDMRFNKIRRDG
-248 DSVLSDSFGTAQTYN
+248 DDTDFLTDSFGTAQTYN
-263 FNANYQLNDHNSL
+263 FNANYHFNDHNYL

-291 YNGNLKNVKLDFP
+291 YTHKRDNIKVNFP
-304 NGMAPMGKKFMTGD
+304 EKMRPMGQASMTGEG
-318 VSMADALANYHYKQQ
+318 SMEDALANYHYKQQ
-333 TYGLSWNGK
+333 MYGLSWNGK

-356 FDWKSDIL
+356 FDWESDIR
-364 YSGGKYTGHS
+364 YSGMQFKGHVPAGLS
-374 PMAGGSGMGRAGMG
+374 PMTGRMWDSIFKGFMVGDSG
-388 GSSMGRPSMGG
+388 
-399 GSSPSEMDWNKTF
+399 EYK
-412 NTFMGLT
+412 
-419 YTNDVNVN
+419 NDVNVN

-560 KLVTNMGKPGIIT
+560 KLVTHMGQAGIIT

-617 KIDRNSYRYINV
+617 KIVDKIYRCINV

-665 NQLLPQRSRL
+665 NQPLPQRSRL

-698 LNYKYVTPVTVK
+698 LNYKYVTPVTVN
-710 GDIVAGPKK
+710 GNTVAGPKK

>member
-1 MIVIV
+1 M
-6 VSHQGIGKT
+6 
-15 AERKLFRFIAFIE
+15 A
-28 EIKMTNKRTVYG
+28 
-40 KKLLTAAVLV
+40 
-50 SMLPGGL
+50 SMW
-57 AFAEEALPLYTL
+57 
-69 DAVVV
+69 D
-74 TATRTENDVK
+74 
-84 NVPASTQIIT
+84 
-94 SSDIKKSGATNV
+94 
-106 RDAIT
+106 
-111 DFANITMTKKVR
+111 
-123 GGGHEIIVRGMSTDK
+123 GM
-138 SLIMVNG
+138 
-145 HRVANE
+145 
-151 ADGSGLGN
+151 
-159 ANALDRINVDNIE
+159 
-172 KIEIVKGP
+172 
-180 SSALYGS
+180 
-187 EAMGGVINIITKGSK
+187 
-202 EAEVRTGLVNSSED
+202 
-216 FTNWWHLDSG
+216 F
-226 EIGKFSA
+226 
-233 TLDMRFNKIRRDGSN
+233 
-248 DSVLSDSFGTAQTYN
+248 
-263 FNANYQLNDHNSL
+263 
-276 NFYVDHYTQNLKRDL
+276 
-291 YNGNLKNVKLDFP
+291 
-304 NGMAPMGKKFMTGD
+304 KKFFT
-318 VSMADALANYHYKQQ
+318 
-333 TYGLSWNGK
+333 
-342 TARNDWQIQTYLSK
+342 
-356 FDWKSDIL
+356 
-364 YSGGKYTGHS
+364 
-374 PMAGGSGMGRAGMG
+374 
-388 GSSMGRPSMGG
+388 PS
-399 GSSPSEMDWNKTF
+399 
-412 NTFMGLT
+412 
-419 YTNDVNVN
+419 YANDVNVN
-427 SNKIFVIEGRNS
+427 SNKLFAIEARNS
-439 TKINDN
+439 TRVNNN
-445 HRITYGAEYIKN
+445 HRLTYGAEYVKN

-480 NGVTKE
+480 NRVTKE

-560 KLVTNMGKPGIIT
+560 KLVTHMGQAGIIT

-580 RPETSNSWDVGV
+580 RPETSDSWDVGV
-592 EKEWGKISTSLVYF
+592 EKEWGKLSTSLVYF

-617 KIDRNSYRYINV
+617 EIGERTYRCINV

-665 NQLLPQRSRL
+665 NQPLPQRSRL

-710 GDIVAGPKK
+710 GDTVAGPKK

-748 VDSDCDLDGRYWSLG
+748 VDKDCDLDGRYWSLG

>member
-1 MIVIV
+1 
-6 VSHQGIGKT
+6 
-15 AERKLFRFIAFIE
+15 
-28 EIKMTNKRTVYG
+28 MTNKRTVYG

-50 SMLPGGL
+50 SMLHGGEL

-187 EAMGGVINIITKGSK
+187 EAMGGVINIITKSSK

-233 TLDMRFNKIRRDGSN
+233 TLDMRFNKIRRDG
-248 DSVLSDSFGTAQTYN
+248 DDTDFLSDSFGTAQTYN
-263 FNANYQLNDHNSL
+263 FNANYHFNDHNYL

-291 YNGNLKNVKLDFP
+291 YTHKRDNIKVDFP
-304 NGMAPMGKKFMTGD
+304 EGMRPMGQTSMTGEG
-318 VSMADALANYHYKQQ
+318 SMEDALANYHYKQQ

-356 FDWKSDIL
+356 FDWKSDIR
-364 YSGGKYTGHS
+364 YSGIFKGHVPAGLNPMTGRMWDTIFYGF
-374 PMAGGSGMGRAGMG
+374 MAGDSGIY
-388 GSSMGRPSMGG
+388 
-399 GSSPSEMDWNKTF
+399 K
-412 NTFMGLT
+412 
-419 YTNDVNVN
+419 NDVNVN

-480 NGVTKE
+480 NGVKKE

-560 KLVTNMGKPGIIT
+560 KLVTHMGPAGIIT

-617 KIDRNSYRYINV
+617 KIIDKTYRCVNV

-665 NQLLPQRSRL
+665 NQPLPQRSRL

-710 GDIVAGPKK
+710 GDTVAGPKK

-748 VDSDCDLDGRYWSLG
+748 VDKDCDLDGRYWSLG

>member
-1 MIVIV
+1 M
-6 VSHQGIGKT
+6 
-15 AERKLFRFIAFIE
+15 
-28 EIKMTNKRTVYG
+28 
-40 KKLLTAAVLV
+40 
-50 SMLPGGL
+50 
-57 AFAEEALPLYTL
+57 
-69 DAVVV
+69 
-74 TATRTENDVK
+74 K

-216 FTNWWHLDSG
+216 FTNWWHFDSG

-233 TLDMRFNKIRRDGSN
+233 TLDMRFNKIRRDGG
-248 DSVLSDSFGTAQTYN
+248 DTDFLSDSFGTAQTYN
-263 FNANYQLNDHNSL
+263 FNANYNFNDHNYL

-291 YNGNLKNVKLDFP
+291 YNKKLFNAKAEFP
-304 NGMAPMGKKFMTGD
+304 DAMKDAMKARYGVEYVTGD
-318 VSMADALANYHYKQQ
+318 ASIDDGLANYHYKQQ

-356 FDWKSDIL
+356 FDWQSDIF
-364 YSGGKYTGHS
+364 YSGLQTHGHIPAGQPS
-374 PMAGGSGMGRAGMG
+374 YMANMWDGMFKNFFT
-388 GSSMGRPSMGG
+388 PS
-399 GSSPSEMDWNKTF
+399 
-412 NTFMGLT
+412 
-419 YTNDVNVN
+419 YANDVNVN
-427 SNKIFVIEGRNS
+427 SNKLFAIEARNS
-439 TKINDN
+439 TRVNNN
-445 HRITYGAEYIKN
+445 HRLTYGAEYVKN

-560 KLVTNMGKPGIIT
+560 KLVTHMGQAGIIT

-580 RPETSNSWDVGV
+580 RPETSDSWDVGV
-592 EKEWGKISTSLVYF
+592 EKEWGKLSTSLVYF

-617 KIDRNSYRYINV
+617 EIADKIYRCINV

-665 NQLLPQRSRL
+665 NQPLPQRSRL

-698 LNYKYVTPVTVK
+698 LNYKYVTPETVK
-710 GDIVAGPKK
+710 GDVVAGPKK

>member
-1 MIVIV
+1 
-6 VSHQGIGKT
+6 
-15 AERKLFRFIAFIE
+15 
-28 EIKMTNKRTVYG
+28 MTNKRTVYG

-50 SMLPGGL
+50 SMLPGGEL

-233 TLDMRFNKIRRDGSN
+233 TLDMRFNKIRRDG
-248 DSVLSDSFGTAQTYN
+248 DDTDFLTDSFGTAQTYN
-263 FNANYQLNDHNSL
+263 FNANYHFNDHNYL

-291 YNGNLKNVKLDFP
+291 YTHKRDNIKVNFP
-304 NGMAPMGKKFMTGD
+304 EKMRPMGQASMTGEG
-318 VSMADALANYHYKQQ
+318 SMEDALANYHYKQQ

-356 FDWKSDIL
+356 FDWESDIR
-364 YSGGKYTGHS
+364 YSGMQFKGHVPAGLS
-374 PMAGGSGMGRAGMG
+374 PMTGRMWDSIFKGFMVGDSG
-388 GSSMGRPSMGG
+388 
-399 GSSPSEMDWNKTF
+399 EYK
-412 NTFMGLT
+412 
-419 YTNDVNVN
+419 NDVNVN

-560 KLVTNMGKPGIIT
+560 KLVTHMGQAGIIT

-617 KIDRNSYRYINV
+617 KIVDKIYRCINV

-665 NQLLPQRSRL
+665 NQPLPQRSRL

-698 LNYKYVTPVTVK
+698 LNYKYVTPVTVN
-710 GDIVAGPKK
+710 GNTVAGPKK

-736 KIYGSVQNIFDK
+736 QIYGSVQNIFDK

>member
-1 MIVIV
+1 M
-6 VSHQGIGKT
+6 
-15 AERKLFRFIAFIE
+15 
-28 EIKMTNKRTVYG
+28 
-40 KKLLTAAVLV
+40 
-50 SMLPGGL
+50 
-57 AFAEEALPLYTL
+57 FAEEALPLYTL

-233 TLDMRFNKIRRDGSN
+233 TLDMRFNKIRRDG
-248 DSVLSDSFGTAQTYN
+248 DDTDFLTDSFGTAQTYN
-263 FNANYQLNDHNSL
+263 FNANYHFNDHNYL

-291 YNGNLKNVKLDFP
+291 YTHKRDNIKVNFP
-304 NGMAPMGKKFMTGD
+304 EKMRPMGQASMTGEG
-318 VSMADALANYHYKQQ
+318 SMEDALANYHYKQQ

-356 FDWKSDIL
+356 FDWESDIR
-364 YSGGKYTGHS
+364 YSGMQFKGHVPAGLS
-374 PMAGGSGMGRAGMG
+374 PMTGRMWDSIFKGFMVGDSG
-388 GSSMGRPSMGG
+388 
-399 GSSPSEMDWNKTF
+399 EYK
-412 NTFMGLT
+412 
-419 YTNDVNVN
+419 NDVNVN

-560 KLVTNMGKPGIIT
+560 KLVTHMGQAGIIT

-617 KIDRNSYRYINV
+617 KIVDKIYRCINV

-665 NQLLPQRSRL
+665 NQPLPQRSRL

-698 LNYKYVTPVTVK
+698 LNYKYVTPVTVN
-710 GDIVAGPKK
+710 GNTVAGPKK

>member
-1 MIVIV
+1 
-6 VSHQGIGKT
+6 
-15 AERKLFRFIAFIE
+15 
-28 EIKMTNKRTVYG
+28 MTNKRTVYG
-40 KKLLTAAVLV
+40 KKLLTASVLV

-111 DFANITMTKKVR
+111 DFANITMTRKVR

-233 TLDMRFNKIRRDGSN
+233 TLDMRFNKIRRDG
-248 DSVLSDSFGTAQTYN
+248 DDTDFLSDSFGTAQTYN
-263 FNANYQLNDHNSL
+263 FNANYHFNDHNYL

-291 YNGNLKNVKLDFP
+291 YTHKRDNIKVDFP
-304 NGMAPMGKKFMTGD
+304 EKMGSMLGQTSMTGEG
-318 VSMADALANYHYKQQ
+318 SMEDALANYHYKQQ

-356 FDWKSDIL
+356 FDWKSDIR
-364 YSGGKYTGHS
+364 YSD
-374 PMAGGSGMGRAGMG
+374 SGMQFKGHVPAGLPINPMTERMWDSIFKG
-388 GSSMGRPSMGG
+388 
-399 GSSPSEMDWNKTF
+399 
-412 NTFMGLT
+412 FMVGDSGE
-419 YTNDVNVN
+419 YKNDVNVN

-542 KANYGKGFKAPT
+542 KANYGKGFKVPT

-560 KLVTNMGKPGIIT
+560 KLVTHMGQAGIIT

-617 KIDRNSYRYINV
+617 KIVDKIYRCINV

-665 NQLLPQRSRL
+665 NQPLPQRSRL

-698 LNYKYVTPVTVK
+698 LNYKYVTPVTVN
-710 GDIVAGPKK
+710 GNTVAGPKK

-763 WEHKF
+763 CEHKF

>member
-1 MIVIV
+1 
-6 VSHQGIGKT
+6 
-15 AERKLFRFIAFIE
+15 
-28 EIKMTNKRTVYG
+28 MTNKRTVYG
-40 KKLLTAAVLV
+40 KKLLTASVLV

-233 TLDMRFNKIRRDGSN
+233 TLDMRFNKIRRDG
-248 DSVLSDSFGTAQTYN
+248 DDTDFLTDSFGTAQTYN
-263 FNANYQLNDHNSL
+263 FNANYHFNDHNYL

-291 YNGNLKNVKLDFP
+291 YTHKRDNIKVNFP
-304 NGMAPMGKKFMTGD
+304 EKMRPMGQASMTGEG
-318 VSMADALANYHYKQQ
+318 SMEDALANYHYKQQ

-356 FDWKSDIL
+356 FDWESDIR
-364 YSGGKYTGHS
+364 YSGMQFKGHVPAGLS
-374 PMAGGSGMGRAGMG
+374 PMTGRMWDSIFKGFMVGDSG
-388 GSSMGRPSMGG
+388 
-399 GSSPSEMDWNKTF
+399 EYK
-412 NTFMGLT
+412 
-419 YTNDVNVN
+419 NDVNVN

-560 KLVTNMGKPGIIT
+560 KLVTHMGQAGIIT
-573 VNPNANL
+573 VNPNTNL

-606 DTKLENMITTE
+606 DTKLENMITTTPIGDKE
-617 KIDRNSYRYINV
+617 YRCINV
-629 GNVRVKGIEH
+629 GNVRIKGIEH
-639 TLGYELNPMWKF
+639 TLGYELSPMWKF

-665 NQLLPQRSRL
+665 NQPLPQRSRL

-698 LNYKYVTPVTVK
+698 LNYKYVTPETVK
-710 GDIVAGPKK
+710 GDVVAGPKK

>member
-1 MIVIV
+1 
-6 VSHQGIGKT
+6 
-15 AERKLFRFIAFIE
+15 
-28 EIKMTNKRTVYG
+28 MTNKRTVYG

-187 EAMGGVINIITKGSK
+187 EAMGGVINIITKSSK

-233 TLDMRFNKIRRDGSN
+233 TLDMRFNKIRRDG
-248 DSVLSDSFGTAQTYN
+248 DDTDFLSDSFGTAQTYN
-263 FNANYQLNDHNSL
+263 FNANYHFNDHNYL

-291 YNGNLKNVKLDFP
+291 YNKKLFNAKAEFP
-304 NGMAPMGKKFMTGD
+304 DEMKDAMKARYGVEYVTGD
-318 VSMADALANYHYKQQ
+318 ASIDDGLANYHYKQQ

-356 FDWKSDIL
+356 FDWQSDIF
-364 YSGGKYTGHS
+364 YSGLQTHGHIPAGQPS
-374 PMAGGSGMGRAGMG
+374 YMANMWDEMFKKFFT
-388 GSSMGRPSMGG
+388 PSYA
-399 GSSPSEMDWNKTF
+399 K
-412 NTFMGLT
+412 
-419 YTNDVNVN
+419 DVNVN
-427 SNKIFVIEGRNS
+427 SNKLFAIEARNS
-439 TKINDN
+439 TRVNNN
-445 HRITYGAEYIKN
+445 HRLTYGAEYVKN

-560 KLVTNMGKPGIIT
+560 KLVTHMGQAGIIT

-580 RPETSNSWDVGV
+580 RPETSDSWDVGV
-592 EKEWGKISTSLVYF
+592 EKEWGKLSTSLVYF

-617 KIDRNSYRYINV
+617 EIGEKTYRCINV

-665 NQLLPQRSRL
+665 NQPLPQRSRL

-698 LNYKYVTPVTVK
+698 LNYKYVTPETVK
-710 GDIVAGPKK
+710 GDVVAGPKK